1 MKNNMKK
8 VIRMAFAL
16 ILTELIIPKPV
27 LAASVKISSAED
39 LLAMEENPSGDYI
52 LTKNITVPKNT
63 NLFASTPFTGT
74 LDGKGHKLKGY
85 KSTSPPAIFANAKYA
100 QFKNL
105 TVSNVDIKVGGN
117 AAALVGVSTGC
128 EFKNVSVT
136 GKIVSTM
143 GEGSVGGLVSAGTGS
158 MEKCRNSAKI
168 TAEADG
174 EGKYAGGLA
183 GNLKRSF

>member
-52 LTKNITVPKNT
+52 LTKDITVPKNT

-143 GEGSVGGLVSAGTGS
+143 GEGSAGGLVSAGTGS

-183 GNLKRSF
+183 GKLKRSF